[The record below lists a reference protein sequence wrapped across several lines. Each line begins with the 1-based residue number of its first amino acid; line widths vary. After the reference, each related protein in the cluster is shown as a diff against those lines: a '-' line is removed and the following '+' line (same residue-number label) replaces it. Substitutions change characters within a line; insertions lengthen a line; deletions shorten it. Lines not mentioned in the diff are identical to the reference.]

1 MNRNTRVYI
10 FLTAIAISILAV
22 VGFVIYINI
31 SFARGLLGFG
41 KAVTTEEKF
50 QSNDTVIILNRNVV
64 DLKTYALRYEPKTI
78 DFSVNDTL
86 NAFDLK
92 YIYSKYDKESIEQND
107 EITNILLLK
116 LYLSHLKDYH
126 QGYDLLS
133 MRRGQAKYI
142 IEYYFQSNGIDTTA
156 EMYNTGS
163 VYEIVKAKKNSI
175 TVNKL
180 LRNIEREQNRIEAY
194 FKELDKEKLNKH

>member
-1 MNRNTRVYI
+1 
-10 FLTAIAISILAV
+10 
-22 VGFVIYINI
+22 
-31 SFARGLLGFG
+31 
-41 KAVTTEEKF
+41 
-50 QSNDTVIILNRNVV
+50 
-64 DLKTYALRYEPKTI
+64 
-78 DFSVNDTL
+78 
-86 NAFDLK
+86 
-92 YIYSKYDKESIEQND
+92 
-107 EITNILLLK
+107 
-116 LYLSHLKDYH
+116 
-126 QGYDLLS
+126 
-133 MRRGQAKYI
+133 MRRGQVKYI